1 MAITRADLE
10 IRKGLFSGK
19 VSNSLIIVGT
29 LLLGFIAFAFCL
41 IAETART
48 QVLWTSMSVP
58 SLLDTDAYTDMKC
71 SYSKAGS
78 AALACALGALIAMV
92 ISLALA
98 LSRKNS
104 EEIIQPL
111 SIWNTSTT
119 VTSALRWTSF
129 AVAAALLLIGIILE
143 AGIVFESSRRT
154 EPRDQCLVVSQGLFT
169 GAGIFA
175 LVSTSAMSAFYI
187 AALHA
192 VKLEQRTQA
201 ANQELSTTV
210 GGESNTRAA
219 ETSTIVNDEDAPPPS
234 PPLSSIAT
242 ATASSANP
250 KGV

>member
-119 VTSALRWTSF
+119 VTSALRW
-129 AVAAALLLIGIILE
+129 
-143 AGIVFESSRRT
+143 
-154 EPRDQCLVVSQGLFT
+154 
-169 GAGIFA
+169 
-175 LVSTSAMSAFYI
+175 
-187 AALHA
+187 
-192 VKLEQRTQA
+192 QA
-201 ANQELSTTV
+201 AIFLV
-210 GGESNTRAA
+210 
-219 ETSTIVNDEDAPPPS
+219 TSW
-234 PPLSSIAT
+234 
-242 ATASSANP
+242 
-250 KGV
+250 